1 MSIYIITEKLYNS
14 EGRDLRRALFSLK
27 QIFQEDKDLVHEF
40 VQNDGLSCLI
50 KVGSETDQNYQNYI
64 LRALGQ
70 VMLYVDGMNGVMEHN
85 KTIQWLYTL
94 ISSKFRL
101 VVKTAL
107 KLLLVFV
114 EYTDTN
120 CLLLIKAINT
130 VDQSQG
136 LLPWHNV
143 MKLLKDFDSADT
155 ELLIYAMTLVNK
167 CLNGTPDQDT
177 YYDQTDALEEQGIEG
192 IIQRYMSKPGTDLDL
207 LQQFQIYE
215 AVLQY
220 EDGEERGTPNR
231 LLDESIRKTLRN
243 RKSVTDS
250 AERRKSRRHS
260 TGNTPVHTI
269 LNINNNFIKTSLHSN
284 VEDDDESSSS
294 QSSGVNS
301 NINGGYKENNKGK
314 DEIFNSIFTL
324 IVICHLFEIYIVQKA
339 WLRHSSLSI

>member
-1 MSIYIITEKLYNS
+1 MFSEKLYKS
-14 EGRDLRRALFSLK
+14 EGRELRRALFSLK

-50 KVGSETDQNYQNYI
+50 KVGSEADQNYQNYI

-120 CLLLIKAINT
+120 CLLLIKAINL
-130 VDQSQG
+130 VDCSQG
-136 LLPWHNV
+136 SLPWTNI

-155 ELLIYAMTLVNK
+155 ELLIYATTLINK
-167 CLNGTPDQDT
+167 CLNGIPDQDT
-177 YYDQTDALEEQGIEG
+177 YYDQTDSLEEQGIES

-220 EDGEERGTPNR
+220 EDGEDKGTPIR
-231 LLDESIRKTLRN
+231 HLDENIRKTLRS
-243 RKSVTDS
+243 RKSMCETS
-250 AERRKSRRHS
+250 ERRKSRRHS
-260 TGNTPVHTI
+260 TGTTPVHSA
-269 LNINNNFIKTSLHSN
+269 LNNRNISLQANN
-284 VEDDDESSSS
+284 EDDDESSSS
-294 QSSGVNS
+294 QSSG
-301 NINGGYKENNKGK
+301 INTNLNGSYKDNNKGNNHYF
-314 DEIFNSIFTL
+314 ITNSLLTI
-324 IVICHLFEIYIVQKA
+324 
-339 WLRHSSLSI
+339 SI